1 MQSTA
6 NRGDDRV
13 SRQERPFKK
22 GARFDMSTV
31 SDDIERIPASML
43 AVDGGWSKG
52 VFYRSEGTRPAVGV
66 LMVHPRMD
74 QSQNYNLLPLI
85 GAGYAAMGCGCRYVH
100 NDSEAVHEKILL
112 DIAAQMRFLRQHGC
126 EQVVLIGNSGGG
138 GLLTLYQSQART
150 DPPGRIS
157 HTAAGDPFDLN
168 AVDLPPA
175 DAVVLIGAHPGEGS
189 RLMEWLDPS
198 VLDEANPL
206 SVDPELDMYDPANGF
221 RIPPEPSSYSDEFV
235 TRFRAAQLERA
246 RRLDERAFT
255 LLGERAEAG
264 AKAGVLEAHGDLG
277 SEWRSLTRRA
287 RQADHMVIYRTLAC
301 PAWLDHS
308 RQPDDRDWCSF
319 NNDPR
324 PDLANY
330 ESSLAAFL
338 TPEAYLTTWS
348 GSLTFGKTDVCLT
361 SIPDPTLIVHY
372 RGDSITRLEE
382 AENML
387 ASSAAT
393 DKDLIFISGADHY
406 GFEIL
411 GPHQRGER
419 TREGTDAVVS
429 WVMQRFPLAGG

>member
-1 MQSTA
+1 VP
-6 NRGDDRV
+6 DDV
-13 SRQERPFKK
+13 
-22 GARFDMSTV
+22 
-31 SDDIERIPASML
+31 ERIPASML

-52 VFYRSEGTRPAVGV
+52 VFYRRRGTHPTVGV

-74 QSQNYNLLPLI
+74 QSQSYVLLPFI
-85 GAGYAAMGCGCRYVH
+85 GAGYAAMGCGCRFVH

-112 DIAAQMRFLRQHGC
+112 DIAAQMRFLRQQGC
-126 EQVVLIGNSGGG
+126 EQVVLVGNSGGG
-138 GLLTLYQSQART
+138 ALLMLYQSQART
-150 DPPGRIS
+150 DPPGRLT

-168 AVDLPPA
+168 AADLPA
-175 DAVVLIGAHPGEGS
+175 AAGVVLIGAHLGEGS

-198 VLDEANPL
+198 VVDEADPL

-235 TRFRAAQLERA
+235 ARFRAAQLDRA
-246 RRLDERAFT
+246 RRLDETAFR
-255 LLGERAEAG
+255 LLGERAEAE
-264 AKAGVLEAHGDLG
+264 AKAEVLEAQGDLG
-277 SEWRSLTRRA
+277 SEWRGLTRRA
-287 RQADHMVIYRTLAC
+287 RLADHMVIYRTLAC

-348 GSLTFGKTDVCLT
+348 GAWTHGKTEVCLA

-382 AENML
+382 AETML
-387 ASSAAT
+387 SSSSAT
-393 DKDLIFISGADHY
+393 DKDLIFIAGADHY

-411 GPHQRGER
+411 GPHTRGPR
-419 TREGTDAVVS
+419 TRQGTDAVVS
-429 WVMQRFPLAGG
+429 WVQERFSLAPG